1 MAEREY
7 EGRTEQEAIDKAI
20 EALGLEADEI
30 DVEVVAEQ
38 RPGFLKSGKVRIRVH
53 LTEDEDDLHALE
65 PENEFEERL
74 LAYVATILEYASLPA
89 EVQIDQR
96 EAGRLVLDILSDD
109 PAIVIGKHGS
119 TLESLQLVANIYAG
133 RINPDGDP
141 VRVVLDTEDY
151 RYRREQSLL
160 RMATRVAR
168 EVRRSGRSRL
178 LAPLNPFERRLVH
191 AALGEMS
198 DVSTESEGEGLYKQ
212 IRVSYVGDR

>member
-38 RPGFLKSGKVRIRVH
+38 RPGFLKGGKVRIRVH
-53 LTEDEDDLHALE
+53 LAEDEDDLDALE
-65 PENEFEERL
+65 PENEFEERM
-74 LAYVATILEYASLPA
+74 LAYVTTILEYASLPA

-96 EAGRLVLDILSDD
+96 EAGRLVLDILSDN

-168 EVRRSGRSRL
+168 EVRRSRRSRL